1 MKRNAK
7 TFAVLVVLLVLAAAS
22 AAAKGSGGL
31 RLGIAAGYP
40 NAVIV
45 VRPSPLDFKIGY
57 NFADG
62 ANIFLSGDYRIINER
77 ELVDFLK
84 FFLGVGAYAQL
95 NFDPTDFDFGARIP
109 IGLQAFLLDGV
120 LELFLE
126 VAPTIGFLP
135 AFTAFQNWQAYFGF
149 TVLIPR

>member
-7 TFAVLVVLLVLAAAS
+7 VFTFVVVLLLLAAAGAS
-22 AAAKGSGGL
+22 AKGSGGL

-40 NAVIV
+40 NAVLII
-45 VRPSPLDFKIGY
+45 RPSPFDFKIGY

-84 FFLGVGAYAQL
+84 FFLGVGAYAQI
-95 NFDPTDFDFGARIP
+95 NFDPTDFNLGARIP
-109 IGLQAFLLDGV
+109 FGLQAFLLDGV
-120 LELFLE
+120 LELFIE

-135 AFTAFQNWQAYFGF
+135 AFTAFEDWQAYFGF
-149 TVLIPR
+149 TILIPR